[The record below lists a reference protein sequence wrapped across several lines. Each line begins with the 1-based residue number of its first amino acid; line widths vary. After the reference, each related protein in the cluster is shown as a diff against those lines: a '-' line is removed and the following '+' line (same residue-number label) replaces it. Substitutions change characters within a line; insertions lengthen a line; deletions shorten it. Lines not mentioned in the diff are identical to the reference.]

1 MRSFVPEQ
9 EAFTLMKLKLMQT
22 NANITALE
30 KLVEEKD
37 LKFKEAFDRYAERK
51 ILSISNVSHT
61 HESIFFYKKVNE
73 RYLILKAEGQE
84 LLKKANDAVR
94 NRTDPE
100 VIAESDRVM
109 EVRRVHHLELSEY
122 EKQVEEVGGG
132 PQAEEELRRQG
143 IEKPGL
149 GEDGQEGDLRSLE
162 ELEVACRTVE
172 EQLEYNNNRDEG
184 VVRSYEEKK
193 ALVSAFLVI

>member
-61 HESIFFYKKVNE
+61 HDSIFFFKSM
-73 RYLILKAEGQE
+73 
-84 LLKKANDAVR
+84 ND
-94 NRTDPE
+94 
-100 VIAESDRVM
+100 IS
-109 EVRRVHHLELSEY
+109 S
-122 EKQVEEVGGG
+122 
-132 PQAEEELRRQG
+132 
-143 IEKPGL
+143 
-149 GEDGQEGDLRSLE
+149 
-162 ELEVACRTVE
+162 
-172 EQLEYNNNRDEG
+172 
-184 VVRSYEEKK
+184 
-193 ALVSAFLVI
+193 